1 MSSRL
6 SRWMLSSV
14 VAVGLAL
21 ALGSGAVR
29 AEGGIAGA
37 VASKPYSITVSPVSG
52 SKGQPVKATIV
63 IKPGAGY
70 HMNEE
75 FPTKLKL
82 SPPPGVTPSKAEL
95 TRADA
100 VMSKQ
105 ECRFELTLTA
115 SEAGKK
121 TVAGQ
126 LSFAVCTETT
136 CDPQKAPVA
145 IELIVK

>member
-52 SKGQPVKATIV
+52 SKGQPVKATI
-63 IKPGAGY
+63 GR
-70 HMNEE
+70 
-75 FPTKLKL
+75 T
-82 SPPPGVTPSKAEL
+82 
-95 TRADA
+95 
-100 VMSKQ
+100 Q
-105 ECRFELTLTA
+105 
-115 SEAGKK
+115 
-121 TVAGQ
+121 
-126 LSFAVCTETT
+126 
-136 CDPQKAPVA
+136 
-145 IELIVK
+145 